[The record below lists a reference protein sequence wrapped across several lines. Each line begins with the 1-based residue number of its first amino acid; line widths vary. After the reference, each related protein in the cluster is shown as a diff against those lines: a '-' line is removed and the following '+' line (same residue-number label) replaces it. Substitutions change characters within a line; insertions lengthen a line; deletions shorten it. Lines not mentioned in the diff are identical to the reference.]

1 MVQTSVSAITYRASS
16 VWVRVEVKYGVE
28 WGGSEVVDV
37 LICKKKFRFG
47 VKNFCLE
54 KKFSPWCLGL

>member
-37 LICKKKFRFG
+37 LICKKKISLW
-47 VKNFCLE
+47 C
-54 KKFSPWCLGL
+54 KKFLP